1 MREKRSQRV
10 KRIFAGKII
19 LESYILKKNTEKRR
33 KNLER
38 EIDILSIADCSSSV
52 TLVEL
57 IETEPDRTII
67 IQDYANGGSL
77 YSLLEARAMNGQ
89 VITEKEA

>member
-1 MREKRSQRV
+1 M

-57 IETEPDRTII
+57 IKTEPDRTVI

-77 YSLLEARAMNGQ
+77 YSLLETRAING
-89 VITEKEA
+89 

>member
-1 MREKRSQRV
+1 M
-10 KRIFAGKII
+10 
-19 LESYILKKNTEKRR
+19 
-33 KNLER
+33 ER

-77 YSLLEARAMNGQ
+77 YSLLEARAMNS
-89 VITEKEA
+89 